1 MNILAVDA
9 SSENLSLYIRKGADK
24 EIDFNRRIK
33 FGASQLISFVD
44 QNLKK
49 LKLNLSDIDV
59 FVIGSGPGSFTGLR
73 ISFSIVKAF
82 MLATKKPAI
91 TISSFYS
98 CAHPFKNKAK
108 RIAVIADARRGLI
121 YLASFKCQGDNLVKE
136 AKAKLV
142 TWDQLKKVDGDY
154 LFITY
159 DLNLRR
165 QILGLNSQ
173 PSIYSQD
180 VYPRA
185 KYLMPLAEIYYNK
198 EKFTSLEKLRPLYLH
213 SKAPQVRRKK

>member
-1 MNILAVDA
+1 MNILAVDT
-9 SSENLSLYIRKGADK
+9 SSENLSLYIRKGKDK

-33 FGASQLISFVD
+33 FGASQLISFID
-44 QNLKK
+44 KNLKRVK
-49 LKLNLSDIDV
+49 LSLSDIDT
-59 FVIGSGPGSFTGLR
+59 FVIGAGPGSFTGLR
-73 ISFSIVKAF
+73 ISFSLVKAF

-91 TISSFYS
+91 VLSSFYA
-98 CAHPFKNKAK
+98 CAYPFKNKAEK
-108 RIAVIADARRGLI
+108 VAVISDARRGLI
-121 YLASFKCQGDNLVKE
+121 YLASFNCQGGNLIKE
-136 AKAKLV
+136 VKAKLV
-142 TWDQLKKVDGDY
+142 TLDQLGKVSGDY

-159 DLNLRR
+159 DSNLRQ

-173 PSIYSQD
+173 LSIYPQD

-198 EKFTSLEKLRPLYLH
+198 GKFTSLDKLSPLYLH